1 MKRDAI
7 DFKNEKVAVLF
18 RRLLLP
24 TLLVPSFVLLPLW
37 IGTEGIWLAMPAA
50 ELLTTLLILV
60 SLLPSRQ
67 SASSN

>member
-1 MKRDAI
+1 MRLNSICLTQRKIKIMKRDAI
-7 DFKNEKVAVLF
+7 DFKHKKVSVLF

-24 TLLVPSFVLLPLW
+24 TLL
-37 IGTEGIWLAMPAA
+37 GTLAMPVA
-50 ELLTTLLILV
+50 ELLTTLLILA